1 MMKKNVH
8 WHVSDDEIDIKV
20 ARAVDRRMAEFMDT
34 VDGLFTERDVVAENE
49 MLGKENARLKREA
62 GVLYE
67 ILEGMK
73 KTTLN
78 NRKSYQFWEQG
89 KSGLRAPVCGGLLG
103 DKVVDDNLSHCRG
116 VRGNEFED
124 KFEDVY
130 ARPARFFIG
139 QDARE
144 R

>member
-1 MMKKNVH
+1 MKKNVR

-20 ARAVDRRMAEFMDT
+20 ARAVDRRMAEF
-34 VDGLFTERDVVAENE
+34 VDMVGGLFTERDVVAENE

-62 GVLYE
+62 RVLYE

-73 KTTLN
+73 ITNLN
-78 NRKSYQFWEQG
+78 NRKSYQFREQG
-89 KSGLRAPVCGGLLG
+89 QCGLRAPVCGGLLG
-103 DKVVDDNLSHCRG
+103 DKVVDDNLSHGRG
-116 VRGNEFED
+116 VRGDEFKNEL
-124 KFEDVY
+124 EDVY
-130 ARPARFFIG
+130 ARPTCFLIG

>member
-1 MMKKNVH
+1 MKKNVH

-20 ARAVDRRMAEFMDT
+20 ARAVDRRMAEFVDM
-34 VDGLFTERDVVAENE
+34 VDGLFSERDVVAENE

-62 GVLYE
+62 RVLYE

-73 KTTLN
+73 ITSLN
-78 NRKSYQFWEQG
+78 NRKSDQFREQG
-89 KSGLRAPVCGGLLG
+89 QCGLRAPVCGSLFG
-103 DKVVDDNLSHCRG
+103 DKVVDDNLSHGRG
-116 VRGNEFED
+116 VRCNELKD
-124 KFEDVY
+124 KLEDVY
-130 ARPARFFIG
+130 ARPACFFVG

>member
-1 MMKKNVH
+1 MKKNVR

-20 ARAVDRRMAEFMDT
+20 ARAVDRRMAEFMDM

-49 MLGKENARLKREA
+49 MLSKENARLKREA
-62 GVLYE
+62 RVLYE
-67 ILEGMK
+67 IIEGMK
-73 KTTLN
+73 ITRL
-78 NRKSYQFWEQG
+78 NRKPDQFREQG
-89 KSGLRAPVCGGLLG
+89 KSGLRAPVCGSLFG
-103 DKVVDDNLSHCRG
+103 DKVVDDNLSHGRG
-116 VRGNEFED
+116 VRGDEFKD

-130 ARPARFFIG
+130 ARPTRFFIG

>member
-1 MMKKNVH
+1 MKKNVH

-62 GVLYE
+62 RVLCD
-67 ILEGMK
+67 IIEGMK
-73 KTTLN
+73 ITSL
-78 NRKSYQFWEQG
+78 NRKSDQLRDEG
-89 KSGLRAPVCGGLLG
+89 KSGLRAPVCGSLFG
-103 DKVVDDNLSHCRG
+103 DKVVDDNLSHGRG

-124 KFEDVY
+124 KFQNIY

>member
-1 MMKKNVH
+1 MKKNVR

-20 ARAVDRRMAEFMDT
+20 ARAVDRRMAEFVDM

-62 GVLYE
+62 RVLYE

-73 KTTLN
+73 ITSLN
-78 NRKSYQFWEQG
+78 NRKSDQFREQG
-89 KSGLRAPVCGGLLG
+89 ESGLRAPVCGGLFG
-103 DKVVDDNLSHCRG
+103 DKVVDDNLSHGRG
-116 VRGNEFED
+116 VRCNELKNELQNI
-124 KFEDVY
+124 Y
-130 ARPARFFIG
+130 ARPTRLFVG

>member
-1 MMKKNVH
+1 MKKNVH

-20 ARAVDRRMAEFMDT
+20 ARAVERRMAEFMDT

-49 MLGKENARLKREA
+49 MLGKENARLKR
-62 GVLYE
+62 VLCDIKE
-67 ILEGMK
+67 KMK
-73 KTTLN
+73 VTTLN
-78 NRKSYQFWEQG
+78 RKSDQFREQG
-89 KSGLRAPVCGGLLG
+89 KSGLRAPVCGNLFG

-116 VRGNEFED
+116 VRGNEFKD
-124 KFEDVY
+124 KLEDVY

>member
-1 MMKKNVH
+1 MKKNVH

-20 ARAVDRRMAEFMDT
+20 ARAVERRMAEFMDM

-49 MLGKENARLKREA
+49 MLGKENARLKR
-62 GVLYE
+62 VLCDIKE
-67 ILEGMK
+67 KMK
-73 KTTLN
+73 VTTLN
-78 NRKSYQFWEQG
+78 RKSDQFRDEG
-89 KSGLRAPVCGGLLG
+89 ERGLRAPVCGGLLG

-116 VRGNEFED
+116 VRGDEFKH
-124 KFEDVY
+124 KFENVY

>member
-1 MMKKNVH
+1 MKKNVR

-20 ARAVDRRMAEFMDT
+20 ARAVDRRMAEFMDM

-62 GVLYE
+62 RVLYE
-67 ILEGMK
+67 IIEGMK
-73 KTTLN
+73 ITSL
-78 NRKSYQFWEQG
+78 NRKTDQFREQG
-89 KSGLRAPVCGGLLG
+89 KSGLRAPVRGGLFG
-103 DKVVDDNLSHCRG
+103 DKVVDDNLSHGRG
-116 VRGNEFED
+116 VRGDEFKD

-130 ARPARFFIG
+130 ARPTRLFIG

>member
-1 MMKKNVH
+1 MKKNVR

-20 ARAVDRRMAEFMDT
+20 ARAVDRRMAEFVDM

-62 GVLYE
+62 RVLYE
-67 ILEGMK
+67 IIEGMK
-73 KTTLN
+73 ITSL
-78 NRKSYQFWEQG
+78 NRKTDQLREQG

-103 DKVVDDNLSHCRG
+103 DKVVDDNLSHGRG
-116 VRGNEFED
+116 VRGNELKD

>member
-1 MMKKNVH
+1 MKKNVH

-20 ARAVDRRMAEFMDT
+20 ARAVDRRMAEFMDM
-34 VDGLFTERDVVAENE
+34 VDGLFSERDVVAENE

-62 GVLYE
+62 RVLYE

-73 KTTLN
+73 ITSLN
-78 NRKSYQFWEQG
+78 NRKSDQFREQG
-89 KSGLRAPVCGGLLG
+89 QCGLRAPVCGGLLG
-103 DKVVDDNLSHCRG
+103 DKVVDDNLSHGRG
-116 VRGNEFED
+116 VRGDELKD
-124 KFEDVY
+124 KLEDVY
-130 ARPARFFIG
+130 ARPTCFLIG

>member
-1 MMKKNVH
+1 MKKNVR

-62 GVLYE
+62 RVLYE
-67 ILEGMK
+67 IIEGMNI
-73 KTTLN
+73 TSL
-78 NRKSYQFWEQG
+78 NRKPDQFRDKG
-89 KSGLRAPVCGGLLG
+89 KSGLRAPVRGGLFG
-103 DKVVDDNLSHCRG
+103 DKVVDDNLSHGRG
-116 VRGNEFED
+116 VRGDEFKD

-130 ARPARFFIG
+130 ARPTRFFIG

>member
-1 MMKKNVH
+1 MKKNVR

-20 ARAVDRRMAEFMDT
+20 ARAVDRRMAEFMDM

-62 GVLYE
+62 RVLYE
-67 ILEGMK
+67 IIEGMK
-73 KTTLN
+73 VTTLN
-78 NRKSYQFWEQG
+78 RKSDKFRDKGE
-89 KSGLRAPVCGGLLG
+89 SGLRAPVCGSLLG
-103 DKVVDDNLSHCRG
+103 DKVVDDNLPNSRG
-116 VRGNEFED
+116 VRGNEFKNELQNI
-124 KFEDVY
+124 Y
-130 ARPARFFIG
+130 ARPARLFIG